1 MKVTIKSFDVAM
13 EGKNKGIEFEVRTPE
28 GEHIG
33 DVVLTKSGLVWC
45 KGRTDVK
52 NGVKVGWNEFV
63 GWMEGE
69 G

>member
-13 EGKNKGIEFEVRTPE
+13 EVKNSGIEFEVRSPS
-28 GEHIG
+28 GDHVG

-52 NGVKVGWNEFV
+52 NGVKVNWNEFIN
-63 GWMEGE
+63 WMEGE
-69 G
+69 A